1 MSLSTWENSAGEEGS
16 WELGIGFTMHGQ
28 VFLHIKIVLRSI
40 SPHWRT
46 VLVNHGPHELGFAG
60 YMGFFLPLIKASG
73 TVGIFLNL
81 SCEGTE

>member
-28 VFLHIKIVLRSI
+28 VSLHIKIVLRSI
-40 SPHWRT
+40 SPNWRT
-46 VLVNHGPHELGFAG
+46 VPVNHGPHELGFAG
-60 YMGFFLPLIKASG
+60 YMGFFLLFSKASG
-73 TVGIFLNL
+73 TVRVFLNL